1 MRWFLSNF
9 VSRFIITLCLAS
21 ETENITGNLYWTT
34 YNVWKTCNK
43 TTIITGENNRKNT
56 RLSLSHSLPLYPKTH
71 YHHFYFQNQKLDD
84 FCSRQFSLPRFVYG
98 SVVSLKSTC
107 QHIHTLLGFFSVFS
121 RLVFQKIFFFEI
133 IIKVLVVFSPQLIQ
147 CVLKSK
153 IDRKNKSIFSLKLS
167 FFVRLFT

>member
-43 TTIITGENNRKNT
+43 TAIITGENNWKNT
-56 RLSLSHSLPLYPKTH
+56 RLSPSLSPAISKNTLSPFSFSEPK
-71 YHHFYFQNQKLDD
+71 KLDD

-133 IIKVLVVFSPQLIQ
+133 IIKVLVVFSPPVDPV
-147 CVLKSK
+147 CVK
-153 IDRKNKSIFSLKLS
+153 IKNRQKKINQFS
-167 FFVRLFT
+167 V